1 VRYRELGRTG
11 LQVSEIGIG
20 AWGIG
25 GVMMI
30 EGSPG
35 SYGAADDAEA
45 IRMIHWGLDQ
55 GINFIDTAPAYGFG
69 HSEELVG
76 QALKGRRDK
85 VIVET
90 KVGEHHVDGKQAWS
104 FEPDFVRN
112 AIDQSLRRLQTD
124 YIDSY
129 VLHLPST
136 GGVSTEQA
144 LEAIEAARSTGK
156 VRHVGASIYDNAQ
169 GVQLIESGRCDVIQQ
184 VVSLLQPEAAQA
196 LLPAAVKHGVG
207 IVARQALFKGF
218 LTDGATR
225 ETVFAENDMRSR
237 IPRETMRGYFD
248 RIDELAFLWS
258 DGRRRRIEAAIQFAL
273 SQPAVGTVICGAV
286 TQQELADAVAAGDAA
301 ALTDE
306 EVARVADVQ
315 QRQLAAA
322 VAH

>member
-1 VRYRELGRTG
+1 MRYRELGQTG

-30 EGSPG
+30 DGRPG

-55 GINFIDTAPAYGFG
+55 GINFIDSAPAYGFG

-90 KVGEHHVDGKQAWS
+90 KVGEHHVDGRQVWR
-104 FEPDFVRN
+104 FDPPFVRE
-112 AIDQSLRRLQTD
+112 AIDQSLQRLQTD

-129 VLHLPST
+129 VLHLPAA
-136 GGVSTEQA
+136 GGVSTEEA
-144 LEAIEAARSTGK
+144 LEAIETARDTGK
-156 VRHVGASIYDNAQ
+156 VRFVGASIYSNAQ
-169 GVQLIESGRCDVIQQ
+169 GVELIESGRCDVIQQ
-184 VVSLLQPEAAQA
+184 VVSLLQPEATQA
-196 LLPAAVKHGVG
+196 LLPAAIEHGVG
-207 IVARQALFKGF
+207 IVARQVLFKGF
-218 LTDGATR
+218 LTDAVTR
-225 ETVFAENDMRSR
+225 ETVFAETDMRSR
-237 IPRETMRGYFD
+237 YPKDAVRGYFD
-248 RIDELAFLWS
+248 RIDELSFLWS

-301 ALTDE
+301 ALSDE
-306 EVARVADVQ
+306 EVARVADIQ

-322 VAH
+322 IAR

>member
-1 VRYRELGRTG
+1 MRYRELGRTG

-30 EGSPG
+30 DGRPG

-55 GINFIDTAPAYGFG
+55 GINFIDSAPAYGFG

-90 KVGEHHVDGKQAWS
+90 KVGEHHVNGLPVWRFD
-104 FEPDFVRN
+104 PPFVRE

-129 VLHLPST
+129 VLHLPSA

-144 LEAIEAARSTGK
+144 LEAIETARDSGK
-156 VRHVGASIYDNAQ
+156 VRFAGASIYSNDQ
-169 GVQLIESGRCDVIQQ
+169 GVELTASGRCDVIQQ
-184 VVSLLQPEAAQA
+184 VVSLLQAEATQA
-196 LLPAAVKHGVG
+196 LLPTALEHGVG
-207 IVARQALFKGF
+207 IVARQVLFKGF
-218 LTDGATR
+218 LTDAVTR
-225 ETVFAENDMRSR
+225 ETVFADTDMRSR
-237 IPRETMRGYFD
+237 YPKETVRGYFD
-248 RIDELAFLWS
+248 RIDELSFLWS
-258 DGRRRRIEAAIQFAL
+258 DGRRRRIEAAIQYAL
-273 SQPAVGTVICGAV
+273 SHPAVGTVICGAV
-286 TQQELADAVAAGDAA
+286 TQQELSDAVAAGDAA
-301 ALTDE
+301 PFSDE
-306 EVARVADVQ
+306 ETARVAEIQ
-315 QRQLAAA
+315 QRQLVAA
-322 VAH
+322 VAR